1 MDLMRAPTMRPRGL
15 PLAVVLLAAVLMF
28 LPGCGGA
35 DQASLTSTRDP
46 NSPTDQVSIQLTAE
60 EARALEAACRQ
71 EAGVPGV
78 SDCPDA
84 VEKVV
89 HEVGTRP
96 CTAQGDVCMTLAAA
110 STDRATPSAG
120 NPPETT
126 AGMKTA
132 VSFSCARVT
141 SCRDIIPDL
150 SHGIILSRALQV
162 FAGALPSSSPP
173 TTSESPTTDSPT
185 TDSPT
190 TSTEPPSTT
199 SSSAP

>member
-1 MDLMRAPTMRPRGL
+1 MRLPKTRHRVVLLAVV
-15 PLAVVLLAAVLMF
+15 PLAVVLLC

-46 NSPTDQVSIQLTAE
+46 NSATDQVSIQLTAE

-89 HEVGTRP
+89 HEAGTRP
-96 CTAQGDVCMTLAAA
+96 CTAQSDVCMTLAAA
-110 STDRATPSAG
+110 PTDGATG

-126 AGMKTA
+126 AEVKTA
-132 VSFSCARVT
+132 ASFSCPRVT

-150 SHGIILSRALQV
+150 ANGITLSRALQV
-162 FAGALPSSSPP
+162 FARALPSSSPP

-185 TDSPT
+185 ADSPTTDSPT
-190 TSTEPPSTT
+190 ASTEAPSTT